1 MAYGR
6 SSGALRFSMDRRWLS
21 VIVLSLFS
29 SWMLAFLFEG
39 QVLYALSDA
48 LGLSPDRMT
57 FGGIA
62 ANFGG
67 LLLCGFL
74 IKTEKAARRLLLC
87 SYAFFIVASAI
98 FFTPPSVFWHLGV
111 IISSFLAGGCVAA
124 WGFYFK
130 SSTLKNERIRTAAD
144 ALVCSNVLMIL
155 LNVSGI

>member
-1 MAYGR
+1 
-6 SSGALRFSMDRRWLS
+6 
-21 VIVLSLFS
+21 
-29 SWMLAFLFEG
+29 
-39 QVLYALSDA
+39 
-48 LGLSPDRMT
+48 

-62 ANFGG
+62 ANFTG

-74 IKTEKAARRLLLC
+74 IKTKKAARQLFLC
-87 SYAFFIVASAI
+87 SYLFLIAASAV
-98 FFTPPSVFWHLGV
+98 FFFPPCVYWDLGV
-111 IISSFLAGGCVAA
+111 ITSSLLAGGCVAA